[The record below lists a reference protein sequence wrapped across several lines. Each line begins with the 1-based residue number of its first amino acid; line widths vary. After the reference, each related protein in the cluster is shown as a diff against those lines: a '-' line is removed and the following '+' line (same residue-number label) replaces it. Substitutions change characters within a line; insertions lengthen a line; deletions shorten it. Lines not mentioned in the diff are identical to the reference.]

1 MKLSDLK
8 WGLQTVPPGH
18 FLLIFAL
25 LALPVASPTFFGWLN
40 GLLALPIFS
49 MLYVH
54 GPGPGASV
62 LRTALLLV
70 GVLAL
75 LLQRFD
81 VYLFGL
87 TAVPLGVTLYQSARN
102 RDEAAYSGG
111 KGVAVLTVSWLL
123 FWAVFGLLTKTNPY
137 TALVQSLDLGFQQ
150 TLEIYSS
157 KEAGLTPDVL
167 YGLQT
172 ITNTLRN
179 TIPRLLPGIIATAVI
194 CTVWLNMVL
203 ANRLLHRTGT
213 APWGPYADWVL
224 PEYLVWGPI
233 IAILALLIGDG
244 LFQDLG
250 GCLLLTFGVL
260 YFFQGLAV
268 LLTLFNRWR
277 VPTFARFLLYGM
289 LVIQSYSLPV
299 VAVLGM
305 SDVWINLRRKS
316 DQR

>member
-25 LALPVASPTFFGWLN
+25 LAMPVVSPAFFGWMN

-49 MLYVH
+49 ILYVY
-54 GPGPGASV
+54 GSGRGGAV
-62 LRTALLLV
+62 LRIAFILV

-75 LLQRFD
+75 LLQRLD

-87 TAVPLGVTLYQSARN
+87 TAAPLGVTLYQSSRN
-102 RDEAAYSGG
+102 RDMAAYSGG
-111 KGVAVLTVSWLL
+111 KGVAVLAASWLL
-123 FWAVFGLLTKTNPY
+123 FWGGFGLLTQTNPY
-137 TALVQSLDLGFQQ
+137 TALVQTLDLGFQQ

-157 KEAGLTPDVL
+157 KEAGLTPEVL
-167 YGLQT
+167 YGLQN
-172 ITNTLRN
+172 ITNTMR
-179 TIPRLLPGIIATAVI
+179 TSIPRLLPGILATVVI
-194 CTVWLNMVL
+194 GTVWLNMVL
-203 ANRLLHRTGT
+203 INRLLQRTGT
-213 APWGPYADWVL
+213 LPWGPYADWVL

-233 IAILALLIGDG
+233 VAILSLLIGDG
-244 LFQDLG
+244 LLQDIG
-250 GCLLLTFGVL
+250 GCLLLVFGIV
-260 YFFQGLAV
+260 YFFQGMAV

-277 VPTFARFLLYGM
+277 VPTFARFLLYAM
-289 LVIQSYSLPV
+289 LVIQTYSLPV

>member
-25 LALPVASPTFFGWLN
+25 LALPVVSPAFFGWMN

-49 MLYVH
+49 ILYVH
-54 GPGPGASV
+54 GPVPGGAV
-62 LRTALLLV
+62 LRIALILV

-75 LLQRFD
+75 LLERLD

-87 TAVPLGVTLYQSARN
+87 TAVPLGVTLYLSSRN
-102 RDEAAYSGG
+102 QAVAAASGG
-111 KGVAVLTVSWLL
+111 KGVTVLAASWLL
-123 FWAVFGLLTKTNPY
+123 FWTGFGLLTESNPY
-137 TALVQSLDLGFQQ
+137 TALVQSLDMGFQQ

-157 KEAGLTPDVL
+157 KEAGLSPEVL
-167 YGLQT
+167 YGLQN
-172 ITNTLRN
+172 ITNTMRT
-179 TIPRLLPGIIATAVI
+179 TIPRLLPGIIATVVI
-194 CTVWLNMVL
+194 GTVWLNMVL
-203 ANRLLHRTGT
+203 INRLLQRTGT

-224 PEYLVWGPI
+224 PEHLVWGPI
-233 IAILALLIGDG
+233 VAILSLLLGDG
-244 LFQDLG
+244 LLQDLG
-250 GCLLLTFGVL
+250 GCLLLVFGVL

-277 VPTFARFLLYGM
+277 VPTFARFLLYAM
-289 LVIQSYSLPV
+289 LVIQTYSLPV